1 MTSFRWYACCVTSI
15 RASVPRI
22 GVSMATQ
29 NNITINDYS
38 NEKSS
43 FGVTSV
49 TANAGNL
56 AAQQTLAAALVAA
69 TEDLTI
75 GEVVKQTQVLVIL
88 DSPAIPTSP
97 YAQRELKWLVS
108 YIGDSSGKTFS
119 VEIAAPDITDNVVP
133 NSDVADL
140 TSTDWA
146 AFVTAF
152 EAYVRSPDNGTETV
166 TVVGAR
172 LVGRNI

>member
-1 MTSFRWYACCVTSI
+1 
-15 RASVPRI
+15 
-22 GVSMATQ
+22 MATQ
-29 NNITINDYS
+29 NTIQITDYS

-56 AAQQTLAAALVAA
+56 AAQQTLAADLVAA

-75 GEVVKQTQVLVIL
+75 GEVTKQQMALVIL
-88 DSPAIPTSP
+88 DSPAIPTNP
-97 YAQRELKWLVS
+97 YAQREMKWLVQ
-108 YIGDSSGKTFS
+108 YQGVTSGKLFS
-119 VEIAAPDITDNVVP
+119 TEIAAPDITDNVVV

-140 TSTDWA
+140 ASADWDA
-146 AFVTAF
+146 WVTAF
-152 EAYVRSPDNGTETV
+152 EAFAKSPDNGTEAV
-166 TVVGAR
+166 TVIGAR

>member
-1 MTSFRWYACCVTSI
+1 
-15 RASVPRI
+15 
-22 GVSMATQ
+22 MATQ
-29 NNITINDYS
+29 NTIQITDYS

-56 AAQQTLAAALVAA
+56 AAQQTLAADLVAA

-75 GEVVKQTQVLVIL
+75 GEVTKQQMALVIL
-88 DSPAIPTSP
+88 DSPAIPTNP
-97 YAQRELKWLVS
+97 YAQREMKWLVQ
-108 YIGDSSGKTFS
+108 YQGVTSGKLFS
-119 VEIAAPDITDNVVP
+119 TEIAAPDITDNVVV

-140 TSTDWA
+140 TSADWDA
-146 AFVTAF
+146 WVTAF
-152 EAYVRSPDNGTETV
+152 EAFAKSPDNGTEAV
-166 TVVGAR
+166 TVIGAR

>member
-1 MTSFRWYACCVTSI
+1 
-15 RASVPRI
+15 
-22 GVSMATQ
+22 MATQ
-29 NNITINDYS
+29 NLIQITDYS

-43 FGVTSV
+43 FGVTSI

-56 AAQQTLAAALVAA
+56 AAQQTLAATLVGA

-75 GEVVKQTQVLVIL
+75 GVVTKQAMSLVIL
-88 DSPAIPTSP
+88 DAPAIPTNP
-97 YAQRELKWLVS
+97 YAQREMKWLVN
-108 YIGDSSGKTFS
+108 YVGDTSGKTFS

-133 NSDVADL
+133 NSDIADL

-146 AFVTAF
+146 AWVDAF
-152 EAYVRSPDNGTETV
+152 EDYARSPDNGTETV

>member
-1 MTSFRWYACCVTSI
+1 
-15 RASVPRI
+15 
-22 GVSMATQ
+22 MATQ
-29 NNITINDYS
+29 NLIQITDYS

-43 FGVTSV
+43 FGVTSI

-56 AAQQTLAAALVAA
+56 AAQQTLAATLVGA

-75 GEVVKQTQVLVIL
+75 GEVTKQAMSLVIL
-88 DSPAIPTSP
+88 DAPAIPTNP
-97 YAQRELKWLVS
+97 YAQREMKWLVN
-108 YIGDSSGKTFS
+108 YVGDTSGKTFS

-133 NSDVADL
+133 NSDIADL

-146 AFVTAF
+146 AWVDAF
-152 EAYVRSPDNGTETV
+152 EDYARSPDNGTETV